1 MKLQDL
7 KSKETV
13 EFLETL
19 NNLKGLITAAFSQ
32 RTPMRNGEK
41 YLTVKQVTELLHIS
55 ERLLND
61 YRMNGTTPYIKISG
75 KILYKESDILKWLE
89 DNYYG

>member
-32 RTPMRNGEK
+32 RTPMLNGEK
-41 YLTVKQVTELLHIS
+41 YFTVKQVTELLHIS

-61 YRMNGTTPYIKISG
+61 YRVNGTTPYIKISG

>member
-13 EFLETL
+13 EFIESLNTL
-19 NNLKGLITAAFSQ
+19 KELITVAFSQ
-32 RTPMRNGEK
+32 RTPLLNGEK
-41 YLTVKQVTELLHIS
+41 YLTVKQVAELLHIS

-61 YRMNGTTPYIKISG
+61 YPLNGVTPYIKISG
-75 KILYKESDILKWLE
+75 KILYRESDILKWLE

>member
-1 MKLQDL
+1 MKLQYL

-32 RTPMRNGEK
+32 RTPMLNGEK